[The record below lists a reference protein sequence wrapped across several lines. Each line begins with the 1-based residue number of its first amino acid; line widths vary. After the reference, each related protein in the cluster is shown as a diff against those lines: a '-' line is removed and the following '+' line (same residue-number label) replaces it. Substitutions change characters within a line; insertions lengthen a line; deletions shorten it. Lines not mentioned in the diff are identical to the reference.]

1 MANEKLELLRLLL
14 TPIANITANN
24 TNTTSTVFQCQFFDL
39 AGYMTQA
46 TLAFVSFS
54 VLVGK

>member
-1 MANEKLELLRLLL
+1 MANEKLELLRMLL
-14 TPIANITANN
+14 TQATNSSANS
-24 TNTTSTVFQCQFFDL
+24 TNTTATVFQCQFFDL